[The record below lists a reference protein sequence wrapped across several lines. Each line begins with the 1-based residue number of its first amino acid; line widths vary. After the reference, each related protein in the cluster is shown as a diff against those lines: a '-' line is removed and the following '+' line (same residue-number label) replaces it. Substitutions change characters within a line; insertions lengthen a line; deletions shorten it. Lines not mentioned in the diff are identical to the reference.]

1 MTLHASWIEL
11 NSYLL
16 NGIWIQ
22 LNWSP
27 IQQLDK
33 IQLKRNEMQIGGEG
47 IENLFVNMG
56 LGKTPFHAS
65 LLGKGLNIFQF
76 GIVQVMMMTYNLWN
90 LKLFYLN

>member
-1 MTLHASWIEL
+1 MQL
-11 NSYLL
+11 NS
-16 NGIWIQ
+16 
-22 LNWSP
+22 SS

-65 LLGKGLNIFQF
+65 LLSKGLNIF
-76 GIVQVMMMTYNLWN
+76 
-90 LKLFYLN
+90 

>member
-47 IENLFVNMG
+47 IKNLFVNMG

-90 LKLFYLN
+90 LKFFYLK

>member
-1 MTLHASWIEL
+1 MTVYASWIKL
-11 NSYLL
+11 NAYML

-22 LNWSP
+22 LNCIWMQLNSSS

-65 LLGKGLNIFQF
+65 LLSKGLNIF
-76 GIVQVMMMTYNLWN
+76 
-90 LKLFYLN
+90 

>member
-1 MTLHASWIEL
+1 MTLHAILIKL
-11 NSYLL
+11 NSYML

-22 LNWSP
+22 LNCIWIQLNSSP
-27 IQQLDK
+27 IQQLDE
-33 IQLKRNEMQIGGEG
+33 IQLKRNVMQIGGEG

-76 GIVQVMMMTYNLWN
+76 GIVQWWWRPTIYGT
-90 LKLFYLN
+90 